1 MEQISLNSIVQRND
15 KGVVFTPLDDEIIM
29 MDVDNG
35 NYIKLNKTACSIWE
49 LIKEPIM
56 VSKLISNL
64 QNLFHVSN
72 QICTNDTIACLHKM
86 KELAL
91 LA

>member
-1 MEQISLNSIVQRND
+1 MVQISLNSIVQRND
-15 KGVVFTPLDDEIIM
+15 KRVVFTPLDDEMVM

-56 VSKLISNL
+56 VSLLISNL
-64 QNLFHVSN
+64 QNLFYVSN
-72 QICTNDTIACLHKM
+72 QICTDETIACLNKM
-86 KELAL
+86 KEQAL
-91 LA
+91 LT